1 MKVKRKEQDIY
12 TPLSWCDR
20 MNSAYQMS
28 IRNSVSAEAILDI
41 LTAPSTDSQQ
51 ELQKRKNGIFSF
63 LKPNAKVNTFLK
75 GLPNS
80 ELFDALESMA
90 VIKKWSWNKQV
101 FRLDNDFVHELLN
114 TEEVFY
120 PCRISCFIWTLKTVR
135 NTVRCFP
142 VRASLSM
149 FTISLRTEKKR
160 L

>member
-51 ELQKRKNGIFSF
+51 ELQKRKNCIFSF

-80 ELFDALESMA
+80 ELFEMCIRDSFPYVWQLLFVGHYGKS
-90 VIKKWSWNKQV
+90 NKD
-101 FRLDNDFVHELLN
+101 R
-114 TEEVFY
+114 
-120 PCRISCFIWTLKTVR
+120 
-135 NTVRCFP
+135 
-142 VRASLSM
+142 
-149 FTISLRTEKKR
+149 
-160 L
+160 